1 MILILFEQAK
11 IHTAKWSISH
21 ENYWGHRTLWSWL
34 CIPTG
39 PSATGPETD
48 RRITSQNHFYEI
60 NFHTLF
66 VSTLPR
72 SSGVS
77 LQINM
82 KKNNG
87 NKTELSWLLNQD
99 YLAMLTMY
107 AQRAIGD
114 RPRGIVYP
122 HCFSKSISTHWSIDQ
137 ILCRNITIKSHLLI
151 MWSNMNVGINVM
163 VIVVGL
169 EASISLVCLSWKAK
183 VAEIKIYSRLDLKN
197 SDSWEF

>member
-11 IHTAKWSISH
+11 IHTAKSSISH
-21 ENYWGHRTLWSWL
+21 ENYWGHCTLWSWL

-137 ILCRNITIKSHLLI
+137 NNNKISPFDNVIKYECRHQCYGHCGRTWSKYFACLFVLKSK
-151 MWSNMNVGINVM
+151 S
-163 VIVVGL
+163 
-169 EASISLVCLSWKAK
+169 
-183 VAEIKIYSRLDLKN
+183 SRN
-197 SDSWEF
+197 